1 MLEKIL
7 KFDRDLFL
15 ILNNSLE
22 SGFNDLFLG
31 GLTLAGYLHV
41 ILPVALFYL
50 YVIDKKNFRRNSII
64 LLVAVLLGGLVVQ
77 ILKQI
82 VARPRPL
89 KEMEPLILS
98 GKVRI
103 HNLFYAY
110 RESSFPSGHT
120 QSAFGAA
127 TVLICIYRKHALYL
141 ILIAFLMGL
150 SRIYVGVH
158 FPLDVISGAIL
169 GVIASF
175 AVFKLAARHLK

>member
-89 KEMEPLILS
+89 KEMEPLICPEKS
-98 GKVRI
+98 GYTTFFMLTGK
-103 HNLFYAY
+103 A
-110 RESSFPSGHT
+110 
-120 QSAFGAA
+120 
-127 TVLICIYRKHALYL
+127 
-141 ILIAFLMGL
+141 
-150 SRIYVGVH
+150 H
-158 FPLDVISGAIL
+158 FPRVIHSL
-169 GVIASF
+169 
-175 AVFKLAARHLK
+175 HLERQQS